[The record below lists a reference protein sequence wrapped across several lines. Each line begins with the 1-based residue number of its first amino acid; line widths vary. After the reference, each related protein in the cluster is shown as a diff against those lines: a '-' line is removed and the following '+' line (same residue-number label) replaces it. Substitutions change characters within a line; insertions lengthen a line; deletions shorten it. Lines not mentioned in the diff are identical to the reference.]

1 MARRASGGGRDRNF
15 FEEVR
20 ERADRAGVDGQ
31 EMEYIREVALSHA
44 ENTRLPAES
53 RKQWAKLS
61 LQVNARMH
69 GDGPWDQA
77 RMTRQS
83 CGLRTMIIEELGPD
97 PNDSDWNPAAV
108 ASDIMSAM
116 ALTPLQAREL
126 SVRWQ
131 DRPIA
136 QIGLLRRIKNVT
148 APLERLQH
156 HLPPGPLH
164 DLALEWLNVR
174 NHLP

>member
-1 MARRASGGGRDRNF
+1 MESGVHSGGCGRSSL
-15 FEEVR
+15 EEVR
-20 ERADRAGVDGQ
+20 EWADRAGADGQ
-31 EMEYIREVALSHA
+31 EMEYIREVALSRA
-44 ENTRLPAES
+44 QNRRLAAGL

-97 PNDSDWNPAAV
+97 PDDPDWDPAAV
-108 ASDIMSAM
+108 ASDIVSAIP
-116 ALTPLQAREL
+116 LTSLQAHEL
-126 SVRWQ
+126 SVRWHE
-131 DRPIA
+131 RPVE

-164 DLALEWLNVR
+164 DLALEWLAVR